1 MEFRLHYR
9 LGARP
14 MRLRRLKHLKNVCS
28 IAFSV
33 FMLVAGLWQLEIVEF
48 RLSLGLKT
56 FDWPFYMLPSVGI
69 WLARDIMY
77 GVIVLAFIIQF
88 LSLWFWD

>member
-1 MEFRLHYR
+1 
-9 LGARP
+9 
-14 MRLRRLKHLKNVCS
+14 MRLRRLKRIRRLKNVCC
-28 IAFSV
+28 IALSV

-56 FDWPFYMLPSVGI
+56 FDWPFYMLPSVDI